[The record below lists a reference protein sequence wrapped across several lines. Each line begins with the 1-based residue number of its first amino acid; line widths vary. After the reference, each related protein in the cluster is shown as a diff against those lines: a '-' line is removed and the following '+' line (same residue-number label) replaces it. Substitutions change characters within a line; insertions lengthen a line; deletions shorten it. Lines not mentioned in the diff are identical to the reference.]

1 MRYHLLVLLLLL
13 TAAACSVR
21 AQPSEDAGPAAAA
34 ARAAPRRCPSGYRI
48 GSKDEVS
55 SNNNVIDWTRGQ
67 SGLAGV
73 IVFNRMF
80 ACKCAPGWGS
90 HVPGW
95 TGAGNLPTAP
105 PKCPFLLVNGN
116 NEASCR
122 CSRCP
127 TGYTSS
133 GGLLNS
139 AAAAC
144 RPTGGPPRPPPSPS
158 PPPAGAPQTAFI
170 RVKFTAPAS
179 SNPCAAARQT
189 RLANA
194 LAAGIQKRRPNA
206 RNVKVTVRSCRAVTT
221 ARRVATLRQADNQY
235 QIDFQVTFQGQPADR
250 NDIIT
255 TADNTNTQAGLCTLG
270 PCTEITAAGGTV
282 TGADGSLTPPDNP
295 PTTPSPS
302 PKPPA
307 SPSPPPAAD
316 KCASKPTDSTPNSTG
331 WPSSCAGTAVG
342 ASCKAPCDTAARATG
357 VGYTIDCNDV
367 DLWGDVTG
375 SCTAAPKTCTK
386 APTATA
392 ELTNQTTGWPAS
404 CVGAAVG
411 ATCQAPCKST
421 YTGTGYTTSCTAA
434 DTWGAPTGSCTLKT
448 CSGAPGT
455 STLTNSTGFPA
466 SCTNLP
472 IGATCTAACT
482 AAATGT
488 GFLATCGD
496 GQTWTVSGS
505 CTAKVCLGTPT
516 AASNAAAWNSTACSG
531 KLVGGTCSAACL
543 STATG
548 AGYVATCREDS
559 TWNVTGSCA
568 AKVCPTAPAD
578 TRAPNSAGFNDVT
591 CANIT
596 VGGNPCTAACN
607 ANATGSGYTATCTDT
622 NNWNVTGNCTLR
634 GCDTAPATAANG
646 GNWLSATGGACTGV
660 PSGGICR
667 SNCTFSGTGGPYT
680 ATCIAGAWTVTGN
693 CTLKTCTNLP
703 PAATNSVAWPSTS
716 NSTAGITSCI
726 GTAINSTCR
735 TPCAAN
741 AAGPG
746 FTATCND
753 TNSWAVTGSC
763 AIRNCTTQPSFNLTL
778 MADWSANCS
787 STVNGGNCSAACLPT
802 ATGPG
807 YTSVCR
813 EGTWLNAT
821 GTCVA
826 KTCFQSPPDAF
837 NQAPGWACPSN
848 VSSSTQ
854 LGQSCR
860 ANCAINSTGPGYEAV
875 CTNDADFWPGM
886 NGTVNATTGQI
897 INGSVVPRPTN
908 VFGTWRVTGSCQ
920 LKVCPGLPPTTPPN
934 AVSEWNVSCTNLT
947 AGSNCTLGCA
957 ANSSGI
963 GYTALCMNGNWTV
976 TGACALKQCPTQPPT
991 TINGTQLP
999 NRAQLPWNC
1008 SATTAGG
1015 VCSMPCTNVASGM
1028 YFATCGNDA
1037 NWTISGGCPL
1047 RACSGVPPQ
1056 QAFAEEWPAS
1066 CANATHGSLCNA
1078 TCWGNSTGTWQA
1090 LCDAGNWTITTPA
1103 TAGCKLKTC
1112 PGLPPAQNLT
1122 LAWNASCANTVHG
1135 SICEANCTANATGLA
1150 RAQCSNGSWVISQA
1164 TTCALRGCADVPVPK
1179 LNANNF
1185 STECAGQPHGE
1196 QCTAICFENAFG
1208 GWTATCSANSGW
1220 VYTGGCPLKRCAGL
1234 PPQQFIAGA
1243 WNASTS
1249 NATVGSSFSINC
1261 TANITDG
1268 SGYTAACVADAIM
1281 PYGNWSVTG
1290 ACPLKTCAGLP
1301 PALMYTNDWPE
1312 SCTNVTHGVV
1322 CNTTCTEQGNGRAE
1336 ARCNAG
1342 QWQAPQLVC
1351 APKRCAGTPPL
1362 QANAGT
1368 WNTSMS
1374 NATVDRSYS
1383 IPCTAN
1389 ITDGTG
1395 YTAVCVA
1402 NATMPFGNWSVTGS
1416 CTLKQ
1421 CPGLPLTPDFT
1432 RAWPDSCI
1440 NATHGVVCNTTC
1452 TEQGNG
1458 RAQVR
1463 CDAGQWQTPSLV
1475 CTPKRC
1481 ATLPSTPA
1489 NADGTWN
1496 TSFRNASVNT
1506 QMALGCTPNITDGEG
1521 YTALCVENA
1530 NATTANWTVNGS
1542 CTLKVCSGLPEFQ
1555 INSAGWPDSCT
1566 NRTHGSVCNGTC
1578 AGNSTGRIQASCVA
1592 GAWQVN
1598 SNASCTLRTCTG
1610 LPRANATLSSGWNSS
1625 CANTTHGAMCTA
1637 TCVSNATGLWEAT
1650 CDSGNWT
1657 VPAGSG
1663 CQLKRCMG
1671 LPPTDTLNLSLGWS
1685 ASCENATHG
1694 SSCAAACD
1702 ATAFGAGFSAR
1713 CVEGAW
1719 QLTNSTNATCLPRV
1733 CPLLP
1738 TNSTPALSRGWN
1750 TSCSNATHGSNC
1762 SAVCLSSASGGYQA
1776 TCTAGNWIVANSSC
1790 ELKRCAGLPTNTTPA
1805 NSAGWDQACSNAVHN
1820 TNCSAPCNSNAT
1832 GGYSSTCIEG
1842 NWTASTSACQI
1853 KRCPGLPDLPA
1864 AAHLLS
1870 GGWLAAGANETLGF
1884 SMMLNCS
1891 TNNTEGGGY
1900 TATCQNTVNQTGSWV
1915 VTGDGCRQ
1923 RRCLGSPSNANAAES
1938 TGWPSSCVNR
1948 TAFESCSAPCD
1959 SIRSNGT
1966 GYTAVCNEGQYDITG
1981 SCPLRQCS
1989 APPPLATA
1997 YSDGWNLTCT
2007 GPIGTVC
2014 KAPCD
2019 TRSFGDG
2026 YTASCNGSDSWTY
2039 SSSGKCTVKACQ
2051 GVPPNP
2057 TNSDNIADLRS
2068 AWYLMQGGNK
2078 VPCNGNILN
2087 TNCSA
2092 DCAGNTEGTAFK
2104 AECKPVPGGVNAWVV
2119 WGECKEMKCQE
2130 LPPTVEGQ
2138 LSSPSTVLGWR
2149 LSTNTSQNCSVP
2161 AAPGTICTAACN
2173 ANLTSGAGWNVECRL
2188 GKWGAWGGC
2197 TGEVCAG
2204 RPDIP
2209 TNARNFTTD
2218 CTDMGVGLTCTA
2230 PCDPSLS
2237 ESAAATVECVRQ
2249 AGGNFYR
2256 RTSECPIKTCPSAPP
2271 AEKAPNG
2278 PGWDP
2283 ACANKTLGD
2292 TCRASC
2298 NSTYAFGSGYTAVC
2312 NGQAIWTTTGECVG
2326 KCAEAER
2333 PDAQNS
2339 TAGWIQG
2346 CVNTQAG
2353 QTCTAPCAE
2362 GYTGGGYSI
2371 TCQPSLR
2378 WGSVSPDPLDT
2389 TPGCTKVIVGSP
2401 GR

>member
-1 MRYHLLVLLLLL
+1 MRHHQLVLLLLL
-13 TAAACSVR
+13 TAVACSVR
-21 AQPSEDAGPAAAA
+21 AQPSENAGPAAAA

-95 TGAGNLPTAP
+95 AGAGNLPTAP
-105 PKCPFLLVNGN
+105 PNCPFLLVNGN
-116 NEASCR
+116 NEPSCR

-127 TGYTSS
+127 TGYTST

-221 ARRVATLRQADNQY
+221 ARRVATLRQVDNQY

-302 PKPPA
+302 PKPPT
-307 SPSPPPAAD
+307 SPNPPPAAD

-331 WPSSCAGTAVG
+331 WPASCAGTAVG
-342 ASCKAPCDTAARATG
+342 ASCKAPCDTAAGATG

-375 SCTAAPKTCTK
+375 RCTAAPKTCSK

-421 YTGTGYTTSCTAA
+421 YTGIGYTTSCTAA

-505 CTAKVCLGTPT
+505 CTAKVCLGVPT

-543 STATG
+543 SSATG

-578 TRAPNSAGFNDVT
+578 TRAPNSAGFNDAT
-591 CANIT
+591 CANTT
-596 VGGNPCTAACN
+596 VGGTPCTAACS
-607 ANATGSGYTATCTDT
+607 ANATGPGYTATCTDT

-646 GNWLSATGGACTGV
+646 GNWLSATGGPCSGV

-680 ATCIAGAWTVTGN
+680 ATCIAGAWTITGN

-778 MADWSANCS
+778 MADWSVNCS

-920 LKVCPGLPPTTPPN
+920 LKVCPGLPPTTTPN

-963 GYTALCMNGNWTV
+963 GYTALCINGNWTV

-999 NRAQLPWNC
+999 NRAQAPWNC

-1015 VCSMPCTNVASGM
+1015 VCSMPCSNVASGM

-1056 QAFAEEWPAS
+1056 QAFAEEWPAACS
-1066 CANATHGSLCNA
+1066 NATHGSLCNA

-1090 LCDAGNWTITTPA
+1090 LCDAGNWTVTTPA

-1150 RAQCSNGSWVISQA
+1150 RAQCSNGSWVVLQA
-1164 TTCALRGCADVPVPK
+1164 TTCALRGCPDVPVPK

-1185 STECAGQPHGE
+1185 SAECAGQPHGG
-1196 QCTAICFENAFG
+1196 QCTAICFVNAFG
-1208 GWTATCSANSGW
+1208 GWTATCNANSGW
-1220 VYTGGCPLKRCAGL
+1220 VYTGGCPLKRCTGL
-1234 PPQQFIAGA
+1234 PSQQFNAGA

-1249 NATVGSSFSINC
+1249 NATVGSSFAINC
-1261 TANITDG
+1261 TANITEG

-1312 SCTNVTHGVV
+1312 SCTN
-1322 CNTTCTEQGNGRAE
+1322 
-1336 ARCNAG
+1336 
-1342 QWQAPQLVC
+1342 
-1351 APKRCAGTPPL
+1351 
-1362 QANAGT
+1362 
-1368 WNTSMS
+1368 
-1374 NATVDRSYS
+1374 
-1383 IPCTAN
+1383 
-1389 ITDGTG
+1389 
-1395 YTAVCVA
+1395 
-1402 NATMPFGNWSVTGS
+1402 
-1416 CTLKQ
+1416 
-1421 CPGLPLTPDFT
+1421 
-1432 RAWPDSCI
+1432 
-1440 NATHGVVCNTTC
+1440 ATHGDVCNATC
-1452 TEQGNG
+1452 NEQGNG

-1463 CDAGQWQTPSLV
+1463 CDAGQWQAPSLV

-1489 NADGTWN
+1489 NAEGTWN

-1521 YTALCVENA
+1521 YTASCVENA

-1555 INSAGWPDSCT
+1555 VNSAGWPDSCT
-1566 NRTHGSVCNGTC
+1566 NRTHGFVCNGTC
-1578 AGNSTGRIQASCVA
+1578 AGNSTGRTQASCVA

-1610 LPRANATLSSGWNSS
+1610 LPRANATLSNGWNSS
-1625 CANTTHGAMCTA
+1625 CANTTHGTMCTA

-1650 CDSGNWT
+1650 CDSGNWA

-1671 LPPTDTLNLSLGWS
+1671 LPPTDTLNLSLGWN

-1694 SSCAAACD
+1694 SSCTAACD
-1702 ATAFGAGFSAR
+1702 STAFAPNGRGYSAQ
-1713 CVEGAW
+1713 CVEGNW
-1719 QLTNSTNATCLPRV
+1719 QVSTATNATCLW
-1733 CPLLP
+1733 LP
-1738 TNSTPALSRGWN
+1738 T
-1750 TSCSNATHGSNC
+1750 
-1762 SAVCLSSASGGYQA
+1762 
-1776 TCTAGNWIVANSSC
+1776 I
-1790 ELKRCAGLPTNTTPA
+1790 TTPA
-1805 NSAGWDQACSNAVHN
+1805 NSVGWEACNNTVHN

-1832 GGYSSTCIEG
+1832 GGYVSTCFEG
-1842 NWTASTSACQI
+1842 RWTASNSTCEI
-1853 KRCPGLPDLPA
+1853 KRCPSLPSLPA
-1864 AAHLLS
+1864 ARELLN
-1870 GGWLAAGANETLGF
+1870 GEWPPAGANATVGYV
-1884 SMMLNCS
+1884 MTLNCS
-1891 TNNTEGGGY
+1891 SNNTEGGGY
-1900 TATCQNTVNQTGSWV
+1900 TATCGNTAALTGIWT
-1915 VTGDGCRQ
+1915 VTGDGCR
-1923 RRCLGSPSNANAAES
+1923 RKRCLGAPTLTPAQAYSDGFN
-1938 TGWPSSCVNR
+1938 SSCVNV
-1948 TAFESCSAPCD
+1948 TAFGTCTAPCK
-1959 SIRSNGT
+1959 SIEAEGT
-1966 GYTAVCNEGQYDITG
+1966 GYTATCNEGNYTVTG
-1981 SCPLRQCS
+1981 ACALRTCTA
-1989 APPPLATA
+1989 APSLPAVNSP
-1997 YSDGWNLTCT
+1997 GWSTNCANTTWGTICEAKCAWNAFGAGYNATCT
-2007 GPIGTVC
+2007 GTNKWEP
-2014 KAPCD
+2014 
-2019 TRSFGDG
+2019 
-2026 YTASCNGSDSWTY
+2026 
-2039 SSSGKCTVKACQ
+2039 SSSGNCTLKRCPILRANPINSIVISEFSNSSWYMLDRSEKKIACS
-2051 GVPPNP
+2051 G
-2057 TNSDNIADLRS
+2057 DL
-2068 AWYLMQGGNK
+2068 LF
-2078 VPCNGNILN
+2078 
-2087 TNCSA
+2087 TNCKA
-2092 DCAGNTEGTAFK
+2092 DCGPNTDGT
-2104 AECKPVPGGVNAWVV
+2104 GYNM
-2119 WGECKEMKCQE
+2119 ECKETGEWAQWGSCTEKRCGATPQLGLQ
-2130 LPPTVEGQ
+2130 LPDPDGRIYVEGWQ
-2138 LSSPSTVLGWR
+2138 LSNST
-2149 LSTNTSQNCSVP
+2149 SACPDQ
-2161 AAPGTICTAACN
+2161 AAPGTVCTAACKEPFS
-2173 ANLTSGAGWNVECRL
+2173 SGSGINVECRRGEWGTTWSGCSVTKCSGQPPAVEYSVGWGTTCNNTAVDAPCSLQCNSTLSSGSTVTATCTKWSDGVTNYTISGSCPRKTCRSAPDANLIPNSL
-2188 GKWGAWGGC
+2188 GWD
-2197 TGEVCAG
+2197 TGCAG
-2204 RPDIP
+2204 KFLGDKCSANCTTGKAIGTGYTATCTDGGWSSYSGECYGICQFAELPPRPD
-2209 TNARNFTTD
+2209 NS
-2218 CTDMGVGLTCTA
+2218 VGDWTINCQSTPA
-2230 PCDPSLS
+2230 GSSLC
-2237 ESAAATVECVRQ
+2237 SALCAAGFQ
-2249 AGGNFYR
+2249 
-2256 RTSECPIKTCPSAPP
+2256 
-2271 AEKAPNG
+2271 G
-2278 PGWDP
+2278 PGWTIPCQQDLQWGN
-2283 ACANKTLGD
+2283 A
-2292 TCRASC
+2292 
-2298 NSTYAFGSGYTAVC
+2298 TAV
-2312 NGQAIWTTTGECVG
+2312 A
-2326 KCAEAER
+2326 
-2333 PDAQNS
+2333 
-2339 TAGWIQG
+2339 
-2346 CVNTQAG
+2346 TQAG
-2353 QTCTAPCAE
+2353 T
-2362 GYTGGGYSI
+2362 
-2371 TCQPSLR
+2371 
-2378 WGSVSPDPLDT
+2378 
-2389 TPGCTKVIVGSP
+2389 GCTVIPNG
-2401 GR
+2401 G